1 MVMILGAMAQVIGL
15 TALPSCAVSSKG
27 VVAGSSSLLG
37 NRLALAVSVEVAASR
52 TSDLCRGPRRGR
64 RSAGTTVVKAV
75 VTEPRRLAEKSL
87 GEITKG
93 DFPILDQVRA
103 HMS

>member
-1 MVMILGAMAQVIGL
+1 MAQVIGL
-15 TALPSCAVSSKG
+15 TALPSCIISSKR

-52 TSDLCRGPRRGR
+52 TSDGLCRGPRRGR
-64 RSAGTTVVKAV
+64 RFAGTTVVKAV

-103 HMS
+103 HIS